1 MRIGRRVAKVLI
13 WGLVLCLSVL
23 GGGFWFAY
31 TYVTDSANAARWIR
45 RYAVRYLPTSQ
56 LDPGH
61 VHVARW
67 FGELTLRD
75 TRINQHIDGA
85 MFQTLRIPWLK
96 VLVNTRKLLRG
107 ELDVREVAVVQPSLR
122 LCQRRD
128 GTWNLRGLIAY
139 PWPGPWL
146 DKTPPILI
154 EKGTVELVCRE
165 DGPTDPG
172 AISAAPRGPAGGAGR
187 SATIL
192 RDVSI
197 RIEQVHV
204 GAFLYR
210 FEGSAKGDIL
220 DRLKL
225 NGTVEL
231 DTGRVTLDGD
241 LSGLTLSEAIRQR
254 VPPEARPAFDA
265 LALKGG
271 VIDLDRVQASYD
283 VNAPAGRGLH
293 YAVKAR
299 LREGVWHCPK
309 LPYPVNNLSADVD
322 IEDGI
327 LTLHRVEGSNGT
339 TALRA
344 KGRMQ
349 LGDPRREPIE
359 LHVELNDL
367 ELDDRLRAWTPQKFL
382 ELWDLF
388 RPSGLVG
395 AEIDVARAVPG
406 GPTELGVRVTC
417 HDVAVNYRHF
427 PYPLDHLRG
436 TLTLEKR
443 RLTVDVQTLSVG
455 GRPLRMTGTID
466 EPGPDAVV
474 KLDVTAESVPVD
486 QALLDALKPDVRKV
500 VDQFK
505 PSGTVKAHAAVSRV
519 PRAGRPEGLV
529 AIDAEIDLSERCEI
543 TWAKLPYTVR
553 NLTGRL
559 ELHPDHWVFRNVR
572 GRNGQAE
579 VQASGEVHKL
589 GFKLAN
595 GEDAL
600 QVHVELEAR
609 KLPFSPELR
618 AALPEEYKRTWQTI
632 NPLGSSDVTATVDVD
647 PRHGKNHTHIEIVPL
662 PESTVRLL
670 VVRSPQPRHLDRGG
684 LIELRMDDV
693 SGRFVF
699 DDGLVTMSDV
709 GVQFRGAPVRFES
722 GTVRVEKTGRFDLA
736 VKDLWIKGIRIDSDL
751 RMKMPPLMAQFA
763 QKLDDGRTFT
773 ARGDLK
779 IGWSGVANDPAWCSW
794 DKVKVVLN
802 DNTLKTGIPLEH
814 IQGELDRVSGWSN
827 GAGLRVEGIMSLAS
841 VVVLGQQITQVE
853 SPFRV
858 QEGVAELID
867 LRGRFLEGD
876 LWGRGGVTLDVT
888 PTYRA
893 EMSLHGA
900 RLEEYARTLGGRRSY
915 RGNID
920 ARIECNGMG
929 SDIHTVQGQGEAHIT
944 DGDLGELPIY
954 FRPIALVTRT
964 LSLSDA
970 PRVRARTAFDSI
982 DLAFTISH
990 GLWNLDPIKLTG
1002 NAFSLQ
1008 GWGTLDPQSNLDL
1021 RLAVLLGRDRFPVR
1035 LLNDLSRGASAPIV
1049 RVRIGGTLAHPDP
1062 RIEPLPPLQR
1072 DPERAERRAA
1082 RAAGLQ

>member
-1 MRIGRRVAKVLI
+1 MRIGRRVAKVVF
-13 WGLVLCLSVL
+13 WGLVLCLSIL
-23 GGGFWFAY
+23 GGGLWFAY
-31 TYVTDSANAARWIR
+31 SYVTDSANAARWIR
-45 RYAVRYLPTSQ
+45 RYAVRYLPSSQ
-56 LDPGH
+56 LDPGR
-61 VHVARW
+61 VRVARW
-67 FGELTLRD
+67 FGELTLHD
-75 TRINQHIDGA
+75 TRINQQVDGV

-96 VLVNTRKLLRG
+96 VLMNTRQLLRG

-128 GTWNLRGLIAY
+128 GSWNLQGLLAS

-165 DGPTDPG
+165 DGSTETAGAPG
-172 AISAAPRGPAGGAGR
+172 AARPPTGNAGR
-187 SATIL
+187 IATIL

-197 RIEQVHV
+197 RIEQDHV
-204 GAFLYR
+204 GGFLYR
-210 FEGSAKGDIL
+210 FDGSAKGDIL

-225 NGTVEL
+225 SGTVDL

-254 VPPEARPAFDA
+254 VPPEARPAFNA

-271 VIDLDRVQASYD
+271 VIDLDRVRASYD
-283 VNAPAGRGLH
+283 ANAPAGGRLH

-299 LREGVWHCPK
+299 LREGVWNCPK
-309 LPYPVNNLSADVD
+309 LPYPVNNLSADCD

-327 LTLHRVEGSNGT
+327 LTLHRAEGYNGMT
-339 TALRA
+339 TLRA
-344 KGRMQ
+344 KGRMR
-349 LGDPRREPIE
+349 LGDPRREAME

-367 ELDDRLRAWTPQKFL
+367 ELNDRLRTWTPPEFL

-388 RPSGLVG
+388 QPSGLVG

-406 GPTELGVRVTC
+406 GPVELAAKVTC

-436 TLTLEKR
+436 SLTLEKR
-443 RLTVDVQTLSVG
+443 TLTVDVQTISVG
-455 GRPLRMTGTID
+455 GGPLHMTGTIE

-474 KLDVTAESVPVD
+474 KLDITAESVPVD
-486 QALLDALKPDVRKV
+486 QTLLAAFKPDVRKV

-519 PRAGRPEGLV
+519 PMAGRPEGLV
-529 AIDAEIDLSERCEI
+529 AINAEIDLSERCEI
-543 TWAKLPYTVR
+543 TWSKLPFTVR

-559 ELHPDHWVFRNVR
+559 ELHPDHWVFRNMR

-579 VQASGEVHKL
+579 ILASGEVHKL
-589 GFKLAN
+589 SGFKLRN
-595 GEDAL
+595 GEDPL

-609 KLPFSPELR
+609 KLPFGPELR
-618 AALPEEYKRTWQTI
+618 DALPEEYYKTWQII
-632 NPLGSSDVTATVDVD
+632 NPSGFSNVTATVDVD
-647 PRHGKNHTHIEIVPL
+647 PDPRRPRNHTHIEIVPL
-662 PESTVRLL
+662 PESSVKLM
-670 VVRSPQPRHLDRGG
+670 VMRSPQPRYLDPGG
-684 LIELRMDDV
+684 PLELRMDDV

-709 GVQFRGAPVRFES
+709 GVEFRGAPVRFES
-722 GTVRVEKTGRFDLA
+722 GTVRVEKKGRFELG
-736 VKDLWIKGIRIDSDL
+736 VRDLWIKGIRIDSDL
-751 RMKMPPLMAQFA
+751 RKKMPPLMAQFA
-763 QKLDDGRTFT
+763 QKLDGGIFT

-794 DKVKVVLN
+794 EKVKVVLN
-802 DNTLKTGIPLEH
+802 DNTLRTGIPLEH

-827 GAGLRVEGIMSLAS
+827 GAELRIEGIMNLAS
-841 VVVLGQQITQVE
+841 VVLLGQQITQVE

-858 QEGVAELID
+858 QDGRAD
-867 LRGRFLEGD
+867 LMDMRGRFLEGE
-876 LWGRGGVTLDVT
+876 LWGRGWVTLDVT
-888 PTYRA
+888 PTYWA
-893 EMSLHGA
+893 TMSLHGA
-900 RLEEYARTLGGRRSY
+900 RLEEYARTVGGGRSY

-929 SDIHTVQGQGEAHIT
+929 SDIHTLQGQGEAHIT

-964 LSLSDA
+964 LSLSDV
-970 PRVRARTAFDSI
+970 PRVRTKTAFDSI

-1008 GWGTLDPQSNLDL
+1008 GQGTLDPQSNLDL
-1021 RLAVLLGRDRFPVR
+1021 RLAVLLGRDRLPIPILR
-1035 LLNDLSRGASAPIV
+1035 ELTRGASAPIV
-1049 RVRIGGTLAHPDP
+1049 RVRIRGTLAHPDP
-1062 RIEPLPPLQR
+1062 RIEPLPPLR
-1072 DPERAERRAA
+1072 LVPERAERRAA
-1082 RAAGLQ
+1082 GWQ